1 MNKANEGM
9 KTIPRAAS
17 SETPPSKAG
26 RDMPLGRI
34 IGIASAIAVVVLL
47 GWMIWP
53 KPVPVDIAVISKGP
67 MTVTVEDE
75 GKTRIK
81 DVFVV
86 SAPVAGKMLR
96 SPLLAGDKVEKN
108 KTIVAVIEPV
118 SPPFLDFR
126 TRLEAAAQVKA
137 AEAGVALAEAE
148 LVQARSELSFA
159 QSELTRTEALARTN
173 NVALRSLEKAKI
185 DAAVRKAAV
194 AKAEANLA
202 VRRRELESARARL
215 VGPEDAPGTT
225 ASDGACCL
233 EVRSPESGRVL
244 KVVATSEQVV
254 ASGTPLVEIGDPRKL
269 EIVVDLLSSDAV
281 KVREG
286 AKASIESWGGPE
298 TLAAHVRRVETAGFT
313 KVSALG
319 IEEQR
324 VRVILDLDPGQPA
337 AEGLGHEF
345 RVFVRIQEWEAT
357 DAVRVPLGALFR
369 HNDKWAVFRMTND
382 RAQLVD
388 VGIGRRNSDVAQ
400 VTSGLRPDDRV
411 IMHPSD
417 RISAG
422 VRVRLRTVE
431 DFGTR

>member
-1 MNKANEGM
+1 MNKTNAPMPPATRTATPTAGP
-9 KTIPRAAS
+9 KPAPAAW
-17 SETPPSKAG
+17 PI
-26 RDMPLGRI
+26 GRI
-34 IGIASAIAVVVLL
+34 GGIAGALGIAIILA
-47 GWMIWP
+47 WMIWP
-53 KPVPVDIAVISKGP
+53 KPIPVDISIISKGP
-67 MTVTVEDE
+67 MSVTVEDE

-108 KTIVAVIEPV
+108 KTIVAVIQPV

-126 TRLEAAAQVKA
+126 TRLEAAAGVKA

-148 LVQARSELSFA
+148 LVQARSELTFA
-159 QSELTRTEALARTN
+159 ESELTRTEALARTN

-202 VRRRELESARARL
+202 VRQRELESARARL
-215 VGPEDAPGTT
+215 VGPDDASGTT
-225 ASDGACCL
+225 AQDGSCCL
-233 EVRSPESGRVL
+233 EVRAPESGRVL
-244 KVVATSEQVV
+244 KVAATSEQVV
-254 ASGTPLVEIGDPRKL
+254 GSGTPLVEIGNPRNL
-269 EIVVDLLSSDAV
+269 EIVVDLLSTDAV

-286 AKASIESWGGPE
+286 AKASIENWGGP
-298 TLAAHVRRVETAGFT
+298 THLAAHVRRIETAGFT

-337 AEGLGHEF
+337 VEGLGHEF
-345 RVFVRIQEWEAT
+345 RVFVRIDEWHTA

-369 HNDKWAVFRMTND
+369 HKDKWAVFRMSGN
-382 RAQLVD
+382 RAHLVE
-388 VGIGRRNSDVAQ
+388 VAIGRRNSDGAQ
-400 VTSGLRPDDRV
+400 VLGGLAPGDRV
-411 IMHPSD
+411 VLHPSD
-417 RISAG
+417 RVTAG
-422 VRVRLRTVE
+422 VRVRQRAVE
-431 DFGTR
+431 EYGAR